1 VKIAKERKQQQA
13 LTMDEEI
20 QLFENEIKKYRESE
34 DDPQIIV
41 PESEL
46 ETYLA
51 DGWEFVSILPSQ
63 KILIRK

>member
-1 VKIAKERKQQQA
+1 
-13 LTMDEEI
+13 MDEEI
-20 QLFENEIKKYRESE
+20 QLFENEIKKHREPE

-41 PESEL
+41 HESEL
-46 ETYLA
+46 EAYLS